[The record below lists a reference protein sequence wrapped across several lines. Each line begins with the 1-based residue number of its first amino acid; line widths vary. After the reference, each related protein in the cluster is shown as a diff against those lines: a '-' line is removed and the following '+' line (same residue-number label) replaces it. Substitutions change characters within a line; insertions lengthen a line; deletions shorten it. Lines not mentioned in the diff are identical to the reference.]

1 MFDCF
6 ISEDHDTKF
15 DEIENKFT
23 DNVEEIAEINRR
35 IGTVAG
41 KVY

>member
-1 MFDCF
+1 MVVCF
-6 ISEDHDTKF
+6 ISEDIETKF
-15 DEIENKFT
+15 EEIENNFT
-23 DNVEEIAEINRR
+23 DNVEEIAEINKR

>member
-1 MFDCF
+1 MVVCF
-6 ISEDHDTKF
+6 ISEDNETKF

-23 DNVEEIAEINRR
+23 DNVEEIAEIHRR